1 MQNLQ
6 WIDIWRAAMLK
17 YISDPKLR
25 TNWSDFVVQ
34 DEFAVDFLVDTTQ
47 RSASESMIL
56 LMLAQTRFSMF
67 NDEGHIGYGAGDVT
81 KQFGCTEQEAY
92 SEWLK
97 QLRKKDKAFQSSLPL
112 RSISQ
117 TQYDALFS
125 VFYHT
130 GSWKR
135 LNGLE
140 GVYDLEYAVLSENWT
155 LVADIINNG
164 IDDLP
169 DTRRLEARVLQ
180 LADYST
186 ERTRA
191 FMRNKGIARAR
202 RIYKAGNIT
211 DQSIVRQLEFAY
223 YRQTAAFLPR
233 MTELRKRELLLK
245 VGRTVD
251 TSTGTVSGGTGSN
264 TSY

>member
-1 MQNLQ
+1 MQNPQ
-6 WIDIWRAAMLK
+6 WINIWQAVMLK

-25 TNWSDFVVQ
+25 TNWSDFVIQ

-47 RSASESMIL
+47 RSASENMIK

-67 NDEGHIGYGAGDVT
+67 NDEGHIGYGAGKLT
-81 KQFGCTEQEAY
+81 KEFGCTEQEAY

-97 QLRKKDKAFQSSLPL
+97 ELRKKDKAFQSSLPL

-117 TQYDALFS
+117 TQYDSLFS
-125 VFYHT
+125 VFYHN
-130 GSWKR
+130 GSWKSI
-135 LNGLE
+135 NGLE
-140 GVYDLEYAVLSENWT
+140 GVYDLEYAVLSENWN

-164 IDDLP
+164 IDDP

-186 ERTRA
+186 ERTRD

-202 RIYKAGNIT
+202 RIYKAGNIV

-223 YRQTAAFLPR
+223 YRQTGSFLPR

-245 VGRTVD
+245 VGRIVD
-251 TSTGTVSGGTGSN
+251 TNTGTVSGGTGSN